1 MYMFE
6 LDKFHRIAKEMESV
20 FEEGG
25 DSLVASCQVRQDVQ
39 MLEFF
44 RCSNDFLSNWHSN
57 KAGTPSFSIEL
68 AVLAVACPG
77 QFEDVNCFA
86 DFFHRSIRRLLF
98 DQFFVVIFV
107 LEKTLRIC
115 AVYSPLFFCV
125 QRCLLFSSSNCT
137 IPLMLGQG

>member
-6 LDKFHRIAKEMESV
+6 LDKFDRIAKETESV

-25 DSLVASCQVRQDVQ
+25 DSLVASCQVRQGVQ

-44 RCSNDFLSNWHSN
+44 RCSNVFLSNWHSN

-98 DQFFVVIFV
+98 DQFFIVIFV
-107 LEKTLRIC
+107 LEEDFKNLC
-115 AVYSPLFFCV
+115 
-125 QRCLLFSSSNCT
+125 CL
-137 IPLMLGQG
+137 